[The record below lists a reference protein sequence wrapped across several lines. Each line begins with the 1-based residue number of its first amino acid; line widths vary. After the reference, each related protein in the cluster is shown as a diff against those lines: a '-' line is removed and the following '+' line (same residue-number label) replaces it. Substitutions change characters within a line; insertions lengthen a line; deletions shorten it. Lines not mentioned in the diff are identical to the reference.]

1 MSRRTSTS
9 NRRVGFSST
18 SSIVVVAVLLQLAF
32 LAHPTTAIGGWQTLQ
47 IFWSRLSGERAQS
60 QLSKPSSSS
69 SSNPQVSPIP
79 NGGAVDT
86 EDKEDGDHPSKKR
99 HVSEVTMTS
108 LKRSSSTPSR
118 SLVATAN
125 PAFVPRGRRGGMKL
139 DEKDMQTITF
149 VGRSNPFL

>member
-9 NRRVGFSST
+9 NRRVGFSSK
-18 SSIVVVAVLLQLAF
+18 SSIVVVALLLQLAF

-69 SSNPQVSPIP
+69 SNPQVSPIP
-79 NGGAVDT
+79 NGGAVDA

-118 SLVATAN
+118 PLTTAN

>member
-9 NRRVGFSST
+9 NRRVGFFSK
-18 SSIVVVAVLLQLAF
+18 SSIVVVAVLLQLVF

-118 SLVATAN
+118 PLTTAN
-125 PAFVPRGRRGGMKL
+125 PAFVPRVRRGGMKL

>member
-9 NRRVGFSST
+9 NRRVGFSSK
-18 SSIVVVAVLLQLAF
+18 SSVVVVAVLLQLAF

-69 SSNPQVSPIP
+69 SNPQVSPIP
-79 NGGAVDT
+79 NGGAVDA
-86 EDKEDGDHPSKKR
+86 EDKEGGDSSKKR

-118 SLVATAN
+118 PLTTAN

>member
-1 MSRRTSTS
+1 MAS
-9 NRRVGFSST
+9 NVILNSS
-18 SSIVVVAVLLQLAF
+18 
-32 LAHPTTAIGGWQTLQ
+32 P
-47 IFWSRLSGERAQS
+47 
-60 QLSKPSSSS
+60 SSS

-118 SLVATAN
+118 PLATAN

>member
-9 NRRVGFSST
+9 NRRVGFSSK
-18 SSIVVVAVLLQLAF
+18 SSVVVVAVLLQLVF

-69 SSNPQVSPIP
+69 SNPQVSPIP

-86 EDKEDGDHPSKKR
+86 EDKEDGDSSKKR

-118 SLVATAN
+118 PLTTAN

>member
-9 NRRVGFSST
+9 NRRVGFSSK

-60 QLSKPSSSS
+60 QLSKPSSS
-69 SSNPQVSPIP
+69 NPQVSPIP

-86 EDKEDGDHPSKKR
+86 DDKEDGDHPSKKR

-118 SLVATAN
+118 PLTTAAN

>member
-9 NRRVGFSST
+9 NRRVGFSSK

-69 SSNPQVSPIP
+69 SNPQVSPIP
-79 NGGAVDT
+79 NGGAVD
-86 EDKEDGDHPSKKR
+86 EDKEDGDSSKKR

-118 SLVATAN
+118 PLTTAN

>member
-9 NRRVGFSST
+9 NRRVGFSSK
-18 SSIVVVAVLLQLAF
+18 SSIVVVALLLQLAF

-69 SSNPQVSPIP
+69 SNPQVSPIP
-79 NGGAVDT
+79 NGGAVD
-86 EDKEDGDHPSKKR
+86 EDKEDGDSSKKR

-118 SLVATAN
+118 PLTTAN

>member
-9 NRRVGFSST
+9 NRRVGFSSK
-18 SSIVVVAVLLQLAF
+18 SSVVVVAVLLQLAF

-79 NGGAVDT
+79 NGGAVD
-86 EDKEDGDHPSKKR
+86 EDKEGGDSSKKR

-118 SLVATAN
+118 PLTTAN